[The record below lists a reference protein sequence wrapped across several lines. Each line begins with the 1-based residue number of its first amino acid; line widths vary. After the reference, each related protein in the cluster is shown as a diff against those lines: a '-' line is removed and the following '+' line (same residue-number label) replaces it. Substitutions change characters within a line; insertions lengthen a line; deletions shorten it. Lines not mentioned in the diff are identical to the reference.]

1 MFDKIKRR
9 IRGIEF
15 YRIYYKPLGEQTG
28 WSKYSDEYD
37 GMPAPIPQD
46 RFFDIE
52 DPPKN
57 RIYLCVGIKS
67 DGKWSIGS
75 EVPGTWKKKHG
86 DDESGGGESKAELK
100 KRLEKLEKG
109 AENKSAPSTEEIAGI
124 ILWNHIEKKVQDGED
139 IWGVIGGLL
148 NPQPNNS
155 NNPYDMFDTNIK
167 VEGNMPWWAHP
178 GIVNMYTHN
187 LPELAENL
195 SSSFI
200 KGARKEMAKL
210 DQQRQQPLQQ
220 QQPQEVGYA
229 EEGAEPADV
238 ITEQEGPLDIEVRP
252 KSNTV
257 ARILAERAAEKEAME
272 KTAVAEEEEEEEIP
286 SEARAVAERF
296 DARDE
301 DEGAIETVP
310 KSDIKESTGVEE
322 AIEPQTEEE
331 VKKPTLIAKAR
342 ERIAAKKKTEVE
354 DVNPKSNI
362 KEQIEPETEETLD
375 VGIEGKGEEGE
386 NAEDVLSEEE
396 IAKKEMI
403 RKRTEKA
410 MATRARNKAMKEK
423 AEAEE
428 EGEVMELEA

>member
-1 MFDKIKRR
+1 MFDKIKRK

-15 YRIYYKPLGEQTG
+15 YRVYFKPIGEQTG
-28 WSKYSDEYD
+28 WSKYNDAYD
-37 GMPAPIPQD
+37 GMPAPISED
-46 RFFDIE
+46 SFFNIE

-57 RIYLCVGIKS
+57 RTYLCVGIKK
-67 DGKWSIGS
+67 DGKWAM
-75 EVPGTWKKKHG
+75 EVPGTWKRKWG

-109 AENKSAPSTEEIAGI
+109 ATENKLPSKEEIAGL
-124 ILWNHIEKKVQDGED
+124 ILMDKLEKKMDDGED
-139 IWGVIGGLL
+139 IWSVVGNML

-220 QQPQEVGYA
+220 QSPQEVGYT

-257 ARILAERAAEKEAME
+257 ARILAERAAEKEAMK
-272 KTAVAEEEEEEEIP
+272 KTAVGEEEVEEEIP
-286 SEARAVAERF
+286 SEARAAAERF
-296 DARDE
+296 DAQEE
-301 DEGAIETVP
+301 DEGAIEAVP
-310 KSDIKESTGVEE
+310 KFNIKRSTEAEE
-322 AIEPQTEEE
+322 AIEPQTDEEE
-331 VKKPTLIAKAR
+331 KKPTLIAKVR
-342 ERIAAKKKTEVE
+342 EKIAAEKKTEVE
-354 DVNPKSNI
+354 EANPKPNI
-362 KEQIEPETEETLD
+362 KGQIEPETEGMPD
-375 VGIEGKGEEGE
+375 VGIEGKGETGGTAEEGKT
-386 NAEDVLSEEE
+386 EDE
-396 IAKKEMI
+396 IAKREAI
-403 RKRTEKA
+403 RKRIEKGK
-410 MATRARNKAMKEK
+410 ATRARNKAAREKEE
-423 AEAEE
+423 AEAGAEE
-428 EGEVMELEA
+428 IGVEA

>member
-1 MFDKIKRR
+1 MFDKIKRK
-9 IRGIEF
+9 IRGIAF
-15 YRIYYKPLGEQTG
+15 YRIYFKPLGEQTG

-37 GMPAPIPQD
+37 GMPTPIPQD

-75 EVPGTWKKKHG
+75 EIPGTWKRKWG
-86 DDESGGGESKAELK
+86 DDESGGGESKTELK
-100 KRLEKLEKG
+100 KRLEKLEKS
-109 AENKSAPSTEEIAGI
+109 AENKSTPSTEEIAGI

-155 NNPYDMFDTNIK
+155 GNPYDMFDTNIK

-210 DQQRQQPLQQ
+210 DQQRQPLQQ
-220 QQPQEVGYA
+220 QPPQEQGYA
-229 EEGAEPADV
+229 EEGAESADV
-238 ITEQEGPLDIEVRP
+238 ITEQEGSLDIEVRP

-257 ARILAERAAEKEAME
+257 ARILAGRAAEKEATK
-272 KTAVAEEEEEEEIP
+272 KTTVAEEEVEEEIP

-296 DARDE
+296 DAVEE
-301 DEGAIETVP
+301 DEGATEAVP
-310 KSDIKESTGVEE
+310 KSDIKELRGEEE
-322 AIEPQTEEE
+322 ALGAQTEEE
-331 VKKPTLIAKAR
+331 KKKSTLIEKAR
-342 ERIAAKKKTEVE
+342 GKIATKKETEVE

-362 KEQIEPETEETLD
+362 KEQVELGTEGMLD
-375 VGIEGKGEEGE
+375 VGTEGKGEKGE
-386 NAEDVLSEEE
+386 NAGEVLSEEE
-396 IAKKEMI
+396 IAKKEAI
-403 RKRTEKA
+403 RKRIEKA
-410 MATRARNKAMKEK
+410 KATRARNKATREKEE

-428 EGEVMELEA
+428 VEIEV

>member
-15 YRIYYKPLGEQTG
+15 YRIYFKPLGEQTG

-75 EVPGTWKKKHG
+75 EVPGTWKRKWG

-100 KRLEKLEKG
+100 KRLEKLEKS
-109 AENKSAPSTEEIAGI
+109 AENKSTPSTEEIAGI

-210 DQQRQQPLQQ
+210 DQQRQPLQQ
-220 QQPQEVGYA
+220 QPPQEVGYA
-229 EEGAEPADV
+229 EEGAEPAGV
-238 ITEQEGPLDIEVRP
+238 ITEEEGPLDIEVRP

-257 ARILAERAAEKEAME
+257 ARILAERAAEKEAMK
-272 KTAVAEEEEEEEIP
+272 KTTVAEEEVEEKIP
-286 SEARAVAERF
+286 SEARAAAERF
-296 DARDE
+296 DAQED
-301 DEGAIETVP
+301 DEGAIEAVP
-310 KSDIKESTGVEE
+310 KSDIKELRGAEE
-322 AIEPQTEEE
+322 PLGAQTEEE
-331 VKKPTLIAKAR
+331 EKKPTLIAKVR
-342 ERIAAKKKTEVE
+342 EKIATKKETEVE
-354 DVNPKSNI
+354 DMNSKSNI
-362 KEQIEPETEETLD
+362 KEQIEPETEGMPD
-375 VGIEGKGEEGE
+375 VGIGGKGKTGETAEEE
-386 NAEDVLSEEE
+386 ETEEE

-410 MATRARNKAMKEK
+410 MATRARNKAERAREE

-428 EGEVMELEA
+428 IEVEA